1 MPESQGRAGCGFLG
15 GTIILDVLMRL
26 RDPDLEICQS
36 WSQTVRHS
44 QVTGCFLCPRYGQEE
59 ISLMGSKTD

>member
-36 WSQTVRHS
+36 WSQTV
-44 QVTGCFLCPRYGQEE
+44 Q
-59 ISLMGSKTD
+59 SLAIFCARDMDRKKSV